1 MRISSKKIT
10 ADPRGAYLQESIL
23 SLLSLMIQPKEAVME
38 TKEAYK
44 KKLEAQLN
52 EWSAQ
57 INFLSAKAKNKG
69 ADVNLQL
76 AKTLEDLK
84 AKQMAVTQKIK
95 ELDGA
100 GSEAWDSVS
109 MTAEKVLNDLKKGVG
124 EALSKFK

>member
-1 MRISSKKIT
+1 
-10 ADPRGAYLQESIL
+10 
-23 SLLSLMIQPKEAVME
+23 ME

-57 INFLSAKAKNKG
+57 ITLLSAKAKNKG

-76 AKTLEDLK
+76 AKTLEDLQ
-84 AKQMAVTQKIK
+84 AKQGAVTKKIK
-95 ELDGA
+95 ELDEA
-100 GSEAWDSVS
+100 GSEAWDSVRV
-109 MTAEKVLNDLKKGVG
+109 TAEKVLNDLKKGVG

>member
-1 MRISSKKIT
+1 
-10 ADPRGAYLQESIL
+10 
-23 SLLSLMIQPKEAVME
+23 ME

-57 INFLSAKAKNKG
+57 ITLLSAKAKNKG

-76 AKTLEDLK
+76 AKTLEDLQ
-84 AKQMAVTQKIK
+84 AKQSAVTKKIK
-95 ELDGA
+95 ELDDA
-100 GSEAWDSVS
+100 GSEAWDSVRV
-109 MTAEKVLNDLKKGVG
+109 TAEKVLNDLKKGVG

>member
-1 MRISSKKIT
+1 
-10 ADPRGAYLQESIL
+10 
-23 SLLSLMIQPKEAVME
+23 ME
-38 TKEAYK
+38 TREAYK

-57 INFLSAKAKNKG
+57 INLLSAKAKNKG

-95 ELDGA
+95 DLDSA
-100 GSEAWDSVS
+100 GNEAWDSVS
-109 MTAEKVLNDLKKGVG
+109 VTAEKVLNDLKKGVG

>member
-1 MRISSKKIT
+1 
-10 ADPRGAYLQESIL
+10 
-23 SLLSLMIQPKEAVME
+23 ME

-57 INFLSAKAKNKG
+57 INLLSAKAKNKG

-76 AKTLEDLK
+76 AKTLEDLQ
-84 AKQMAVTQKIK
+84 AKQSAVTKKIK
-95 ELDGA
+95 ELDDA
-100 GSEAWDSVS
+100 GSEAWVTVSV
-109 MTAEKVLNDLKKGVG
+109 TAEKVLNDLKKGVG